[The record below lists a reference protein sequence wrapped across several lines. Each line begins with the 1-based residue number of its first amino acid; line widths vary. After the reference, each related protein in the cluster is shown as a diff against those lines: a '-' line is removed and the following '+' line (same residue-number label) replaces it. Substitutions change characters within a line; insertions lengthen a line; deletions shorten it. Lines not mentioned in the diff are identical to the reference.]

1 MNKVSSGTRRS
12 LITPSTV
19 RVNRKRP
26 VRSSASRSGSC
37 SRSDS
42 LTTCSSATRPV
53 LVSIAPY
60 ISGLGFYSDDWAFI
74 GAYATAS
81 TQSVSGYFAASHSP
95 HHAMRPV
102 QLLLS
107 AVLYDRFDLAPAGY
121 HLFNAVLVVLNPLL
135 CYRVLR
141 ELRVPRVAALA
152 AAIRPAAVRALS
164 FPQKN

>member
-1 MNKVSSGTRRS
+1 M
-12 LITPSTV
+12 
-19 RVNRKRP
+19 NRKNRNDHT
-26 VRSSASRSGSC
+26 GDLF
-37 SRSDS
+37 DS
-42 LTTCSSATRPV
+42 IGLALAV

-107 AVLYDRFDLAPAGY
+107 AVLYEVFDLAPYGY
-121 HLFNAVLVVLNPLL
+121 HLFNAALV
-135 CYRVLR
+135 
-141 ELRVPRVAALA
+141 
-152 AAIRPAAVRALS
+152 
-164 FPQKN
+164 